1 MRVLYS
7 PEELDGPLPHPLA
20 TVGNFDG
27 VHLGHQ
33 RIFATLRERVEPVGG
48 TVVAIT
54 FNPHPQKVLHPD
66 SAPRLIATR
75 EQKIRL
81 LGEAGAEVMLDLPFT
96 RELAGLSPEEFV
108 QRTLL
113 RGLAIREIHVGRN
126 FRFGRDRAGD
136 FETLERLGRKHGFA
150 AVPITGVRHG
160 GERISSSR
168 VRKALGA
175 GDVRLA
181 AELLGREEE
190 LTGTVV
196 EGDRRGRAIGF
207 PTANLAVDNELIPFT
222 GVYVTRLVVDGRP
235 LPSVTNI
242 GSRPTFPGAGNAV
255 ETHVLGFDGD
265 LYGRRVALRFVERLR
280 DERRFAGREELVDQI
295 RADVEQARQLLGA

>member
-190 LTGTVV
+190 LRGTVV

-265 LYGRRVALRFVERLR
+265 LYGRRVALRVVERLR